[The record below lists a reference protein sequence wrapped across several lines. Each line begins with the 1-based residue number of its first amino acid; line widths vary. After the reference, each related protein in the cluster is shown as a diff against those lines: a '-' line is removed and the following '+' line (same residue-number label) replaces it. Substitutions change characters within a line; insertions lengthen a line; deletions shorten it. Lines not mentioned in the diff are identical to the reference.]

1 MITLVYGSTGPMVE
15 FLQNLLQK
23 LGFYYGKIDG
33 VFGNNT
39 KIAVQNFQRSF
50 GLSQVDGIV
59 GKNTWNA
66 LQPYIDGALNF
77 IVPTNISYSYSI
89 LQINLDTLKRL
100 YPFLEIGIAGYSVL
114 GNSIPYIRIGR
125 GSKEVFYSASIHA
138 NEWITSPVLM
148 KFLADY
154 CYCYINNLKIYNTSA
169 RDLYNSTSI
178 YIMPMVNPDGVNLV
192 TGEIP
197 RNSPSYMFTQN
208 ISRKYPSIPFP
219 DGWKANIRGV
229 DFSNFQHT
237 LLINRLVGDYY
248 V

>member
-89 LQINLDTLKRL
+89 IQINLD
-100 YPFLEIGIAGYSVL
+100 Y
-114 GNSIPYIRIGR
+114 
-125 GSKEVFYSASIHA
+125 
-138 NEWITSPVLM
+138 
-148 KFLADY
+148 
-154 CYCYINNLKIYNTSA
+154 
-169 RDLYNSTSI
+169 
-178 YIMPMVNPDGVNLV
+178 
-192 TGEIP
+192 
-197 RNSPSYMFTQN
+197 
-208 ISRKYPSIPFP
+208 
-219 DGWKANIRGV
+219 
-229 DFSNFQHT
+229 
-237 LLINRLVGDYY
+237 
-248 V
+248 